1 MIRAALSTVNY
12 ASAEPILRRSWLI
25 IKKLNGLVVFLVEV
39 LFSEVDFLNA
49 KFSTESTCTMQ
60 HFSSRTIR

>member
-1 MIRAALSTVNY
+1 MVMAHNQ
-12 ASAEPILRRSWLI
+12 
-25 IKKLNGLVVFLVEV
+25 KLNGLDVILVEV